1 MNMDLYLDTADIG
14 QIEEAARLGV
24 LGGVTT
30 NPSLLARAGH
40 ADAEGAIRK
49 ISSIV
54 AAGTSVTGSSESSG
68 TVSMECVSTDTDGMV
83 AEGRRYHSW
92 APNVL
97 VKCPTTPEGLAACK
111 RLSDEGIRVNMTLIF
126 SPAQAILVAKAGAW
140 CGSPFVGRLD
150 DIAADGMALVG
161 EMTEIYRVQGYQTK
175 VLAASLRHPMHVVEA
190 ARLGADIA
198 TMPFSVF
205 QQLIRHPLTDSG
217 LAAFLADWE
226 KVQTQLGAQ

>member
-1 MNMDLYLDTADIG
+1 MNMELYLDTADIG

-40 ADAEGAIRK
+40 TDAEGAIRK
-49 ISSIV
+49 I
-54 AAGTSVTGSSESSG
+54 AALVESG
-68 TVSMECVSTDTDGMV
+68 TVSMECVSTDTEGMV
-83 AEGRRYHSW
+83 AEGQRYAQW

-111 RLSDEGIRVNMTLIF
+111 QLTAKGIRVNMTLIF

-140 CGSPFVGRLD
+140 CASPFVGRLD
-150 DIAADGMALVG
+150 DIAADGMALVR
-161 EMTEIYRVQGYQTK
+161 EMAEIYRIQRYTTK

-190 ARLGADIA
+190 ARAGADIA
-198 TMPFSVF
+198 TMPYSVF
-205 QQLIRHPLTDSG
+205 QQLVRHPLTDSG

-226 KVQTQLGAQ
+226 KVHRQLETT

>member
-54 AAGTSVTGSSESSG
+54 AASAGASGSSG
-68 TVSMECVSTDTDGMV
+68 TVSMECTSTDHEGMV
-83 AEGRRYHSW
+83 EEGRRYHAW
-92 APNVL
+92 AHNVL
-97 VKCPTTPEGLAACK
+97 VKCPTTAEGLAACK
-111 RLSDEGIRVNMTLIF
+111 QLSGEGIRVNMTLIF

-161 EMTEIYRVQGYQTK
+161 EMVEIYRVQGYHTK

-190 ARLGADIA
+190 AKLGADIA

-205 QQLIRHPLTDSG
+205 QQLVRHPLTDSG

>member
-1 MNMDLYLDTADIG
+1 MNMELYLDTADIG

-40 ADAEGAIRK
+40 ANAEGAIRK
-49 ISSIV
+49 IAAIV
-54 AAGTSVTGSSESSG
+54 SGG
-68 TVSMECVSTDTDGMV
+68 TVSMECVSSDTEGMV
-83 AEGRRYHSW
+83 AEGQRYTGW

-111 RLSDEGIRVNMTLIF
+111 QLAGQGIRVNMTLIF

-150 DIAADGMALVG
+150 DIAADGMTLVR
-161 EMTEIYRVQGYQTK
+161 EMADIYRIQGYTTK

-190 ARLGADIA
+190 ARVGADIA
-198 TMPFSVF
+198 TMPYSVF
-205 QQLIRHPLTDSG
+205 QQLTRHPLTDSG
-217 LAAFLADWE
+217 LATFLADW
-226 KVQTQLGAQ
+226 KKAQAQLGDM

>member
-1 MNMDLYLDTADIG
+1 MNMELYLDTADIG

-49 ISSIV
+49 IASIV
-54 AAGTSVTGSSESSG
+54 ASG
-68 TVSMECVSTDTDGMV
+68 TVSMECVSTDTEGMV
-83 AEGRRYHSW
+83 AEGRRYALW

-111 RLSDEGIRVNMTLIF
+111 QLTDGGIRVNMTLVF

-140 CGSPFVGRLD
+140 CASPFVGRLD
-150 DIAADGMALVG
+150 DIASDGMALVR
-161 EMTEIYRVQGYQTK
+161 ELVEIYRTQQYPTK

-190 ARLGADIA
+190 ARVGADIA
-198 TMPFSVF
+198 TMPYSVF
-205 QQLIRHPLTDSG
+205 QQLTRHPLTDSG
-217 LAAFLADWE
+217 LAAFLADWK
-226 KVQTQLGAQ
+226 KVQTQLGAM